1 MLPIIEIQV
10 LRQRPDFKVAFAK
23 AGTYGYKLE
32 VLTVTSDAKD
42 SKVLASYEGQVVVT
56 DPVPQQ

>member
-1 MLPIIEIQV
+1 M
-10 LRQRPDFKVAFAK
+10 RQRPDFKVAFAK